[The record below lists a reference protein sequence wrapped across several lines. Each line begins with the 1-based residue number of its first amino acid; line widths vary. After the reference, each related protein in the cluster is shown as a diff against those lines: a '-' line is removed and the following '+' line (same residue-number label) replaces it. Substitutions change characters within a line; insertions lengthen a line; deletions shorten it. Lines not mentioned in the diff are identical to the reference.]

1 MNLGRG
7 LLRLAVAITA
17 VWFLFWT
24 YAYILNPTEGH
35 SADPTSGLMVRFAD
49 WKILIPCLVVAV
61 VLGIWAIAGFRSRS
75 SH

>member
-7 LLRLAVAITA
+7 LLRLAIAITG
-17 VWFLFWT
+17 VWFVFWT

-35 SADPTSGLMVRFAD
+35 SPDGSSNLVSRFSE
-49 WKILIPCLVVAV
+49 WQIVIPCLIVAV
-61 VLGIWAIAGFRSRS
+61 ILGIWAVAGFRSRS